1 MYFIVCRYFYAA
13 VKRWCGKYHISHS
26 FLLVLHWGY
35 FWWDIAEI
43 ISRFDFVT
51 LETFYEFIATLTTLT
66 HYM

>member
-13 VKRWCGKYHISHS
+13 VKSWCGKYHISHS

-43 ISRFDFVT
+43 ISRVDFVKH
-51 LETFYEFIATLTTLT
+51 LVNL
-66 HYM
+66 